1 MLGRQSPQG
10 ELFRSDN
17 LYADYVGRDSFYGFL
32 NEHRHEL
39 FRDGDFVGLYKD
51 GWGRP
56 GVPPSQ
62 LCLALLLQ
70 AREGVS
76 DEAAIEKTAY
86 DLRWKVALGLEVKE
100 KLCAKSTL
108 QCFRAKLILHE
119 RYQEIFQSSIEACR
133 KRGILKRKNSK

>member
-32 NEHRHEL
+32 REYRQEL
-39 FRDGDFVGLYKD
+39 FRDEDFSGLYRD

-70 AREGVS
+70 AHPEWNVMRVRRALRS
-76 DEAAIEKTAY
+76 TASNAEAPTR
-86 DLRWKVALGLEVKE
+86 LMGW
-100 KLCAKSTL
+100 
-108 QCFRAKLILHE
+108 
-119 RYQEIFQSSIEACR
+119 
-133 KRGILKRKNSK
+133 GILDGLAALRSP